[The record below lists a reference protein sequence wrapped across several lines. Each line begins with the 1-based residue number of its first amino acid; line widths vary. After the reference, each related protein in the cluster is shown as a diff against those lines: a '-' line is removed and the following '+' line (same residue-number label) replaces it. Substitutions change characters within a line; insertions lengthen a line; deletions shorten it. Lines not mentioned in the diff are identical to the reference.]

1 MLIANEHKVNE
12 AVAKGDK
19 AAFLA
24 LVSPDAIS
32 ADSGGFMPVKL
43 FADALDQVKV
53 TSWEIANPQ
62 VVWIDA
68 TSAVVA
74 YTWTGAGTFQGQ
86 PFPPKAICFDRL
98 DQEGRKVDGRLPSG
112 DAGDSRQPRDAE
124 SGAGSGMRDHGM
136 REGPPD
142 SAYRIPRTASRP
154 ITRRGRP
161 AASPSSRWPGR

>member
-1 MLIANEHKVNE
+1 MKLLMPGTAVLVMLVSSLAGAQTPPAAAAPKAAASPERAATETMLIANERKVNE

-24 LVSPDAIS
+24 LVAPDAIS
-32 ADSGGFMPVKL
+32 ADSAGFMPVKM

-53 TSWEIANPQ
+53 TNWEITDPQ

-86 PFPPKAICFDRL
+86 PFPPKAISSTVWTKKGGKWMAVFH
-98 DQEGRKVDGRLPSG
+98 QE
-112 DAGDSRQPRDAE
+112 
-124 SGAGSGMRDHGM
+124 
-136 REGPPD
+136 
-142 SAYRIPRTASRP
+142 TA
-154 ITRRGRP
+154 
-161 AASPSSRWPGR
+161 AAAK